1 MWCGGGDGGSDDSDD
16 NGGGN
21 DDSDDSGGGNG
32 DSDDSDDGGGG
43 NGDSGGGGGWAS
55 PPTGG
60 TTWSSSLGLVRFQIF
75 LMMARSSSFASSM
88 FPSVLIL
95 SEVLTSAKSVALNM
109 TVPSVLSGMFIAT
122 RRCGGWQGKGGEL
135 R

>member
-1 MWCGGGDGGSDDSDD
+1 MWYPLWTTLLLNFLCRDTIVPEPKH
-16 NGGGN
+16 NVPRV
-21 DDSDDSGGGNG
+21 
-32 DSDDSDDGGGG
+32 GGGG
-43 NGDSGGGGGWAS
+43 TQAS

-75 LMMARSSSFASSM
+75 LMMARSSSLASSI

-95 SEVLTSAKSVALNM
+95 SDVLTSAKSVALNI

-122 RRCGGWQGKGGEL
+122 SLCGGWQGGEL
-135 R
+135 RWRDCGKGQVEWKIK